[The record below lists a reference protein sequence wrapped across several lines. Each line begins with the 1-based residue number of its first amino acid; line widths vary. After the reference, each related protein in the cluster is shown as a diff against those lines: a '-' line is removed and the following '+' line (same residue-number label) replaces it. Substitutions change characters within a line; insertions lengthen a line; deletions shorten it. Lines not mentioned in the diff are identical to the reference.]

1 MNTNEITA
9 KAVKA
14 IEVAPQYQAI
24 QAITAWA
31 AGQFFCGGASIP
43 VNRWEAITDGEHYRM
58 AARAARKVV
67 GDENNGSRN
76 IAAFAG
82 MGEIYEAAASRL
94 DSLYAAWMLD
104 LAAHQLSEILAVGML
119 EDACDEHGENCP
131 AGEGGTCRHYH
142 RIYSFDFE
150 STAREAARWAF
161 VAGRVYAYESA
172 SITFWPFA
180 DRVPQS

>member
-67 GDENNGSRN
+67 EKYEMTATADRRISGRDVD
-76 IAAFAG
+76 AFAA

-94 DSLYAAWMLD
+94 DSLYAAWML
-104 LAAHQLSEILAVGML
+104 AGGPEA
-119 EDACDEHGENCP
+119 DE
-131 AGEGGTCRHYH
+131 
-142 RIYSFDFE
+142 
-150 STAREAARWAF
+150 ARRLRF
-161 VAGRVYAYESA
+161 
-172 SITFWPFA
+172 
-180 DRVPQS
+180 